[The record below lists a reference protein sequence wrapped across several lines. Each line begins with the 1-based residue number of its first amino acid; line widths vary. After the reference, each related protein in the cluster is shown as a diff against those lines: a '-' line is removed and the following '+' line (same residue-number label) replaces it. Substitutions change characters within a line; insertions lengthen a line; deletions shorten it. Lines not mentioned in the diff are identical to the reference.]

1 MIKKLGP
8 EDLDITI
15 KFGGGLH
22 TRASEDE
29 IDPREAKDGQNF
41 LLDLENRELR
51 NRPAFDLVGTA
62 PNGQPIR
69 GGGSLLKAD
78 GSVSF
83 LIQAGDTVY
92 DWDGLSTF
100 TPKKNVLDTSRLRG
114 NWRTQNW
121 TLDDKLILTDLSL
134 DEVVKEYDGSA
145 LTDTV
150 FTDENDASFGT
161 FYAKYLNITNER
173 AVFGNLRDP
182 STTTNHLIV
191 GSARGNYKQI
201 TVTNR
206 PSSGLSEA
214 DPFFLITPDLRSV
227 NGFVEAFGT
236 SIISTEQGQLFKLS
250 GQSAQDFLFDDFYPG
265 SAASGEES
273 LAYIGNDIIFGRQ
286 GRIESVRDT
295 ERFGDAEND
304 DITVPVANAIR
315 AYTGWTTVY
324 NSRLNR
330 VYLFP
335 EGVGEGWV
343 FETSMRGGKLSPW
356 MRWTTQHPVDFQ
368 PTFVM
373 SMLDPVD
380 TLEYVFMG
388 DGQGKL
394 YRVEGTGTGGDGGS
408 ASMRTE
414 WLTNLISSPL
424 DSQASGIEGYI
435 KYRKNEAA
443 TVSLTFEYAGES
455 AYNETITIDIPE
467 ITGRPVYGGG
477 LYYGNNEYYGTSFSG
492 RLVRQQIF
500 PPGQSN
506 EFQVRVTVEGTTN
519 FEINEIGIRFIAAS
533 D

>member
-8 EDLDITI
+8 EDLDVTI

-29 IDPREAKDGQNF
+29 IDPREAHDGKNF

-51 NRPAFDLVGTA
+51 NRPPFDLVGTA
-62 PNGQPIR
+62 PNGQAIR
-69 GGGSLLKAD
+69 GGGSMLNAD
-78 GSVSF
+78 GRVSF

-92 DWDGLSTF
+92 EWDGLSTF
-100 TPKKNVLDTSRLRG
+100 SAKKNVLNTARLRG
-114 NWRTQNW
+114 NWRSHNW
-121 TLDDKLILTDLSL
+121 QLDDKLILTDLAL
-134 DEVVKEYDGSA
+134 VEVVKEYDGTTLS
-145 LTDTV
+145 DTV
-150 FTDENDASFGT
+150 FTDENDVAFGT
-161 FYAKYLNITNER
+161 FYAKYLNISNER

-182 STTTNHLIV
+182 SATTNHLAV

-201 TVTNR
+201 TISNR
-206 PSSGLSEA
+206 PSSTLSEA
-214 DPFFLITPDLRSV
+214 DPFFLITPDLRPI

-236 SIISTEQGQLFKLS
+236 SILSTEQGQLFKLS
-250 GQSAQDFLFDDFYPG
+250 GQSALDFAFSDFYPG

-304 DITVPVANAIR
+304 DITVPVSDTTRN
-315 AYTGWTTVY
+315 YTGWTTIY

-335 EGVGEGWV
+335 EAVGECWV
-343 FETSMRGGKLSPW
+343 FETSMRGGQLSPW
-356 MRWTTQHPVDFQ
+356 MRWTTQHEMDFQ

-380 TLEYVFMG
+380 KLEYVFMG
-388 DGQGKL
+388 DDQGNL
-394 YRVEGTGTGGDGGS
+394 YRMEGGGSGGDGGS
-408 ASMRTE
+408 AGIVVE

-424 DSQASGIEGYI
+424 DSQAAGLEGYI
-435 KYRKNEAA
+435 KYRKSEAA
-443 TVSLTFEYAGES
+443 TVNLQFEYAGEWS
-455 AYNETITIDIPE
+455 YNEKLTIDIPE

-477 LYYGNNEYYGTSFSG
+477 LYYGNSEYYGTSFSG
-492 RLVRQQIF
+492 RLTRQQIF

-506 EFQVRVTVEGTTN
+506 EFQVRITVEGASN
-519 FEINEIGIRFIAAS
+519 FEINELGLRFIAAS